1 MDIRINKRQMTDTTC
16 QCKNTADMEYRTTI
30 GTPAFNTLSALVI
43 RHSPRRYKQQRQAV
57 IESRLAPPALGI
69 NRVETHPICLCDI
82 TRLQRH
88 SYSVR
93 MYSNI
98 VVVDVSTS

>member
-1 MDIRINKRQMTDTTC
+1 MKVWSDMNSMFTVYILDYYMIPFSKQLNGGVWSSVL
-16 QCKNTADMEYRTTI
+16 NTAYNRHTSISVVTI
-30 GTPAFNTLSALVI
+30 PA
-43 RHSPRRYKQQRQAV
+43 

-98 VVVDVSTS
+98 VVVDASTS